1 MAGGVQEG
9 RRFSASATDTAM
21 LDVPLKSSP
30 FSRGLLERCQG
41 APELTGPTTFRLVLR
56 PFTAKTG
63 VRVPLG
69 APEKSITYRPS
80 RPIRPI
86 FVQCI
91 AMDRNGL
98 SWISL
103 GLRGRD

>member
-1 MAGGVQEG
+1 
-9 RRFSASATDTAM
+9 M

-69 APEKSITYRPS
+69 APMKSSAYSAAAGVCPTFGQYIS
-80 RPIRPI
+80 VEVGG
-86 FVQCI
+86 F
-91 AMDRNGL
+91 
-98 SWISL
+98 SWTEMA
-103 GLRGRD
+103 